1 MSLSWKEV
9 LILGLI
15 PMGQLYARVINFNGS
30 LDKKWLLFPLFM
42 IPPFQFIATLMM
54 KFGMFKKGKGGKPY
68 DWFMLIPLIVRIIL
82 SYVLERF
89 DMPVYIII
97 DVIVSII
104 ATLIP
109 SYLRTR
115 NLCQEYNTTN
125 MINTFVQGV
134 SIEAAANIFSVVI
147 GWVPLIGMIFT
158 LLEFLPVIGESI
170 AWMLAYSTGYIVMN
184 MFNTDDSKSFCL
196 TNKYKLFMSI
206 ISIIIIT
213 ALKSVNYYL

>member
-42 IPPFQFIATLMM
+42 IPPFQFIATLVM
-54 KFGMFKKGKGGKPY
+54 KFGTFKKGKGGKPY

-89 DMPVYIII
+89 DLPMYLII
-97 DVIVSII
+97 DIGVSII

-109 SYLRTR
+109 SYLRTHS
-115 NLCQEYNTTN
+115 LCKEYNTNN
-125 MINTFVQGV
+125 MVNTFVQGV
-134 SIEAAANIFSVVI
+134 SIEATANIFSLVI
-147 GWVPLIGMIFT
+147 GWVPLIGMLFT
-158 LLEFLPVIGESI
+158 LLEFVPVIGESI
-170 AWMLAYSTGYIVMN
+170 AWMLAYSTGYLVIN
-184 MFNTDDSKSFCL
+184 MFNADDSKSFCL
-196 TNKYKLFMSI
+196 TNKYKLFISI
-206 ISIIIIT
+206 ISIIIIAVTKT
-213 ALKSVNYYL
+213 ANYYL